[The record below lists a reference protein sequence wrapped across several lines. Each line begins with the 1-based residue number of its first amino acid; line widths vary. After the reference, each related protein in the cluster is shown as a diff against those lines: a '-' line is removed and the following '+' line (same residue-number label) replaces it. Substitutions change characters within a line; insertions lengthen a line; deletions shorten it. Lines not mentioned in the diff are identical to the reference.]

1 MHEGE
6 EMESALGAEKERREG
21 KKEWRWLRVVEVGYG
36 DTGVSSKQNLSSLT
50 FLCVYEVL

>member
-21 KKEWRWLRVVEVGYG
+21 KKEWCKVAK
-36 DTGVSSKQNLSSLT
+36 SS
-50 FLCVYEVL
+50 